1 MITGTRPLSPALGV
15 EVQGL
20 DLREAID
27 ADTADVL
34 RALLRRHHLLL
45 VRDQRL
51 EEASQV
57 RFAELFGPI
66 SHRGAWMRTRDVA
79 HVSNVRPDGVLGSGE
94 MQFHADHTFFKRPL
108 KALALYAVEVPKRG
122 GDTLFANCI
131 LAYRNLPAVLK
142 RRVAHLSSVQ
152 LFEYGGEYN
161 TRVRLADASPNA
173 LRAEHPL
180 VIEDPDSGEPVLFVH
195 QLTTAAIPGLDD
207 DQTETLLAEL
217 VPYVADPAV
226 GYRHAWRAGD
236 LVLWNNMTLQHA
248 RTYFDANEPR
258 TLRRTPIAASVAE
271 ARDETAAA

>member
-1 MITGTRPLSPALGV
+1 MITGTRPLSPALGI

-27 ADTADVL
+27 GATADAL
-34 RALLRRHHLLL
+34 RAHLRHHHLLL
-45 VRDQRL
+45 LRDQRI
-51 EEASQV
+51 EEADQV

-66 SHRGAWMRTRDVA
+66 SHRGAWMRARDAA
-79 HVSNVRPDGVLGSGE
+79 HVSNVRPDGVLGNGE

-108 KALALYAVEVPKRG
+108 KALALYAIEVPGRG
-122 GDTLFANCI
+122 GDTLFANCV
-131 LAYRNLPAVLK
+131 LAYRNLSPALK
-142 RRVAHLSSVQ
+142 RRIADLTSVQ

-161 TRVRLADASPNA
+161 TRVRLADASPAA
-173 LRAEHPL
+173 LRTEHPL
-180 VIEDPDSGEPVLFVH
+180 VVRDPDSGARVLFAH

-207 DQTETLLAEL
+207 DETEALLAEL
-217 VPYVADPAV
+217 VPFIADPTV
-226 GYRHAWRAGD
+226 GYRHAWRVGD

-248 RTYFDANEPR
+248 RTPFDANEPR